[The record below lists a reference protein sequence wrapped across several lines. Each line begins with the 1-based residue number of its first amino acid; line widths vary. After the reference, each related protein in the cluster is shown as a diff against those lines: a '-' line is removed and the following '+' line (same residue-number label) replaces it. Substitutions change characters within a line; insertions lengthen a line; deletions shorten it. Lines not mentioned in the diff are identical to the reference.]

1 MESLRKK
8 NVFFYLSKVTLKTL
22 ILLLKVA
29 IFIYKFET
37 VSRLKNSSVI
47 YSKGPDR
54 DKKLIIDK
62 SFSID
67 LCDCNFNCKT
77 TYADDSVL
85 FNTF

>member
-1 MESLRKK
+1 M
-8 NVFFYLSKVTLKTL
+8 
-22 ILLLKVA
+22 
-29 IFIYKFET
+29 
-37 VSRLKNSSVI
+37 I

-67 LCDCNFNCKT
+67 HCDCDFNCKT

-85 FNTF
+85 FNTFWISHRKGVASKEVSQFSLILANTLRMKNYIETI